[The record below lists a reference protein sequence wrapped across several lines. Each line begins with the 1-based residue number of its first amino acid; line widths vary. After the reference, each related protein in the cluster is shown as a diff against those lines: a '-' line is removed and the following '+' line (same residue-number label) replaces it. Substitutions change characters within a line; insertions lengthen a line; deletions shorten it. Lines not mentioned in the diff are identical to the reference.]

1 MKNILIQIL
10 IDPEMKKKAD
20 QLKKK
25 FGLKKNTELIRFLI
39 VQSYRKEI
47 ETPKLSKNENPN

>member
-1 MKNILIQIL
+1 MKNILVQIL

-39 VQSYRKEI
+39 VQSFRKEI
-47 ETPKLSKNENPN
+47 LNEEIEKSVR